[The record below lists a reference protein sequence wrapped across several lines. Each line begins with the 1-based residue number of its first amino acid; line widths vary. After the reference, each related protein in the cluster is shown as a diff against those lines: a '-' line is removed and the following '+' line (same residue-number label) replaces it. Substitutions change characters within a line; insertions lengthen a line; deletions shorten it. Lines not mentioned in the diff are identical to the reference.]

1 LKWFEQYGI
10 VSPLGLDEFRMRWW
24 VCVVAAPQGRTL
36 IARVAVRVG
45 GEVAARLTY
54 GRRTVCVRDMMI
66 DRVASL
72 PGVRPLI
79 LTGPS
84 AVIDGDVGGDAV

>member
-1 LKWFEQYGI
+1 
-10 VSPLGLDEFRMRWW
+10 MRWW

-36 IARVAVRVG
+36 VARVAVRVG

-54 GRRTVCVRDMMI
+54 GRRTACVRDMMI

-84 AVIDGDVGGDAV
+84 AVTAWMGGGGAV

>member
-1 LKWFEQYGI
+1 
-10 VSPLGLDEFRMRWW
+10 MRWW

-66 DRVASL
+66 DRVATDKADAKLLRELLATGRL
-72 PGVRPLI
+72 PECYIP
-79 LTGPS
+79 P
-84 AVIDGDVGGDAV
+84 